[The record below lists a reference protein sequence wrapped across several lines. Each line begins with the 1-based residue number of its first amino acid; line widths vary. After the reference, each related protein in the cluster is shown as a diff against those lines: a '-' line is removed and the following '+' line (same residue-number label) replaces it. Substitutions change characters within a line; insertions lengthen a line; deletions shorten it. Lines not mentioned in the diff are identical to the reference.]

1 MKGHVENYLRT
12 LIIHSYFKV
21 NDFSNSNLTD
31 RLEYL
36 DKPLFLWCG
45 TLPVAEIYNSESSAF
60 RNWWAAEILTHCH
73 RHKEVEFSLKERPRS
88 TWAAFTSYQHF
99 ILERDRAHHACHNT
113 ACGLTFCC
121 VPRSTSASSSKS
133 STWQDTW
140 SRRWEKVMRRMF
152 GVWMWS
158 WTMRHVG
165 VKCP

>member
-73 RHKEVEFSLKERPRS
+73 HHKEVDISLKITPKVNMGSFYVLPTFHFRTWPRS
-88 TWAAFTSYQHF
+88 PRVSQHCMRAN
-99 ILERDRAHHACHNT
+99 ILLCSPVNLRFVLEVINVTRY
-113 ACGLTFCC
+113 L
-121 VPRSTSASSSKS
+121 KS
-133 STWQDTW
+133 M
-140 SRRWEKVMRRMF
+140 MREGDEEDVRCLDVVLDYATR
-152 GVWMWS
+152 G
-158 WTMRHVG
+158 
-165 VKCP
+165 C